1 VDTEGWEAAAARGAL
16 VGSEA
21 DAVRLVRD
29 MLAAVAAL
37 HSVSVVHA
45 DIKVPHHASHR
56 QRSGCDDEFGHRCG
70 CAGLYSIPP
79 LRSFSRR
86 TAL

>member
-1 VDTEGWEAAAARGAL
+1 MDAEGWNAAAARGAL

-45 DIKVPHHASHR
+45 DIKVPRRFPASP
-56 QRSGCDDEFGHRCG
+56 
-70 CAGLYSIPP
+70 SIPDRP
-79 LRSFSRR
+79 LAFPSRR
-86 TAL
+86 SWRRPRVYV